1 MRKICVLGVMTT
13 LRLGSGCANYSNT
26 SKGAAYGTAGG
37 AAAGAILGQIIGG
50 NTKSTLIGT
59 AAGAII
65 GGVAGTGIGNMMDR
79 QENEMRQALAASQ
92 AVAVQREGDM
102 LALTFKSDFT
112 FDVDSD
118 AIRTGLYNELNRI
131 SQILINYPQ
140 TTIRVEGHT
149 DSTGS
154 ASYNQA
160 LSERRALSVKN
171 ALVQRGVDASRI
183 SAVGFGKS
191 SPIADNNSE
200 YGRQQNRRVEVRI
213 NPVQ

>member
-1 MRKICVLGVMTT
+1 MKKLYILG
-13 LRLGSGCANYSNT
+13 LIPLILSGGCANYPNT
-26 SKGAAYGTAGG
+26 GKGAAYGTAGG

-59 AAGAII
+59 AAGAVI
-65 GGVAGTGIGNMMDR
+65 GGLAGTGIGSMMDQ
-79 QENEMRQALAASQ
+79 QENEMRQALASSQ

-118 AIRTGLYNELNRI
+118 AIRPGLYAELDRVA
-131 SQILINYPQ
+131 QVLVNYPQ

-154 ASYNQA
+154 AAYNQQ
-160 LSERRALSVKN
+160 LSERRAYSVRN
-171 ALVQRGVDASRI
+171 ALAQRGIAASRI
-183 SAVGFGKS
+183 SAIGFGKN
-191 SPIADNNSE
+191 SPIADNNTE

-213 NPVQ
+213 NPMAQ